1 MTNPPDDA
9 RIWHTLDALAYAL
22 TVALYDEDSA
32 LVIECEGGEMWA
44 TSYAEFD
51 DLTALGWVTL
61 IEDLGQTGYTITE
74 RGHYWLRR
82 WADRQARHQ
91 RKQVT
96 PCPTA

>member
-22 TVALYDEDSA
+22 NVILYDDDAA
-32 LVIECEGGEMWA
+32 LVIEHEGGLWA

-51 DLTALGWVTL
+51 DLTALGWVKL
-61 IEDLGQTGYTITE
+61 IEDLGQTGYSITD

-82 WADRQARHQ
+82 WTDRQDRAQ
-91 RKQVT
+91 RKR
-96 PCPTA
+96 